1 MFPLA
6 MIVLAAAA
14 GLAALVVAMT
24 MAAIRADHWI
34 GIQGPMATRDALDSQ
49 IAIKRATIS
58 DLDAELER
66 IRKAL
71 VDLAKVQAEVDA
83 LERRRS
89 ELLAEYK
96 QLESREQEI
105 VAIRNETEK
114 EWSLHANAVQ
124 EFRKVDAQLSEVREE
139 YESARRC
146 LKMHEDAKNAYE
158 DLQRKLEMA
167 RGELGKL
174 EALRGQEEALQR
186 KVGALKNEALRLEG
200 EAGALRQKRDD
211 ADLAAKVATENAERR
226 KQQQLEIIADVSAVR
241 KERDGLREDLAS
253 LRASWAELERRIQ
266 ELQEQLQ
273 GHKDHLEAIHEVA
286 KLKKQNA
293 ELEGKNRDLV
303 KKAKGIIAKL
313 KRKIEDLK
321 QKGVGKP
328 PGRGNPLAELLD
340 PPNFLRPGKEIAKP
354 GQGREDELAVLEQV
368 EDRFHKLGLIY
379 PRRILRAFHTAMKVN
394 DTSQMTVLAG
404 VSGTGKSQL
413 PRRYAEAMGMAF
425 LQVPVQ
431 PRWDSPQDLM
441 GFYNH
446 VAERYH
452 PTDMARA
459 LFHMDE
465 FNGPHGSSELR
476 KRMLLILLDE
486 MNLARIE
493 YYFSDFLSRLEC
505 RPSGDEVGN
514 DALRKDSEVEIEIP
528 VVVGEQRPRIFPGY
542 NVLFAGTM
550 NEDES
555 TQALSDK
562 VIDRSNIIQ
571 FSAPTKI
578 FSHDPAVAERG
589 PPAELSGT
597 LSREVWQGWRK
608 TQSASVDQEARE
620 ALDGISDLMRDEFR
634 RPVGYRLGSAIMSY
648 VVNYPDP
655 AQDWRIA
662 VADQVEMRILPKL
675 RGVDV
680 SDMAL
685 GFDKLGRLV
694 NETLGDEN
702 LADAITNSVDQ
713 SKDLGLFSYAGSSR
727 LEAL

>member
-1 MFPLA
+1 

-58 DLDAELER
+58 DLDAELKR
-66 IRKAL
+66 IREGL

-83 LERRRS
+83 LERRKS

-114 EWSLHANAVQ
+114 KWGLHANAVQ

-167 RGELGKL
+167 RGELGRL

-186 KVGALKNEALRLEG
+186 KLGALKNEALRLEG

-226 KQQQLEIIADVSAVR
+226 KQQQLEIIAEGSAIR
-241 KERDGLREDLAS
+241 KERDGLLADLAS
-253 LRASWAELERRIQ
+253 LSASSAELERRIQ

-273 GHKDHLEAIHEVA
+273 GHKGHLEAIHDVT
-286 KLKKQNA
+286 KLKQENA
-293 ELEGKNRDLV
+293 ELN
-303 KKAKGIIAKL
+303 GIIEKL
-313 KRKIEDLK
+313 KREIEELRPN
-321 QKGVGKP
+321 GGGKAL
-328 PGRGNPLAELLD
+328 GGGNPLAELLD
-340 PPNFLRPGKEIAKP
+340 PPNFLHPGGKIVKQGP
-354 GQGREDELAVLEQV
+354 GPEDELAVLEQV
-368 EDRFHKLGLIY
+368 EDRFQKLGLMY
-379 PRRILRAFHTAMKVN
+379 PRRILHAFHTAMKVN

-459 LFHMDE
+459 LYHMDE
-465 FNGPHGSSELR
+465 FNGPHCSSELW

-505 RPSGDEVGN
+505 RPSGDEVSN
-514 DALRKDSEVEIEIP
+514 DALRKDSEIEIEIP
-528 VVVGEQRPRIFPGY
+528 VGVGEQRPRIFPGY

-571 FSAPTKI
+571 FSAPTKV
-578 FSHDPAVAERG
+578 FSHDPAGAERG

-608 TQSASVDQEARE
+608 NQSASVGQEARE

-680 SDMAL
+680 SDMAR
-685 GFDKLGRLV
+685 GFDDLGKLV
-694 NETLGDEN
+694 DETLGDEI
-702 LADAITNSVDQ
+702 LAHAIKSSLDQ
-713 SKDLGLFSYAGSSR
+713 SKDMGLFSYAGSSR
-727 LEAL
+727 LEAS